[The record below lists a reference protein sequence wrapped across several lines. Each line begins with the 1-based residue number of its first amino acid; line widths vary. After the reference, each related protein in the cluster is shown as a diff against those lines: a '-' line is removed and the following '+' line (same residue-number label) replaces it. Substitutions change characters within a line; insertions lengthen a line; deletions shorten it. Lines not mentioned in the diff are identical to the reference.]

1 MLRLFVAAAVVAL
14 STATS
19 ANASVSGWLTFA
31 NDRSRTGFVPQGI
44 ADPAAL
50 RELWSIHLDGRVTT
64 QVLVAR
70 DVPAAGETT
79 AYVAT
84 SKGVLYALDQ
94 NGQVRASRQLGFMHL
109 KDCEFLPDG
118 EFGITGA
125 PVIDSETATLYVTD
139 ALGAAHALDLVTLE
153 EREGWPVQ
161 LYSDPSVRLT
171 WGAVTLVRGKLY
183 VGTGELCRR
192 DVVSGKLFS
201 VDLATRRVEVW
212 APTPRRLGGGSGIWG
227 WGGPAYDAATD
238 SLLVATGDAYRIG
251 ANRGKRY
258 RESAG
263 LAESLIQLNRNLRVK
278 ASHGPLDQREARDFD
293 FTGTPIVMRAPGCP
307 ALVAGE
313 NKNGVIYVWR
323 LKRIGD
329 GLYDSIRVAPNLNG
343 QPAWSPRTRS
353 LYVGGHDRLIRLV
366 LTRKCRLRAAWSVPF
381 SVESVNGPPT
391 VAGDVVWF
399 PATETYAIW
408 AIDARSGSVLW
419 SGQMGEAVF
428 TAPTVLDGRVY
439 AAGFSGVVKAFG

>member
-1 MLRLFVAAAVVAL
+1 VLRFLLVTALVAL
-14 STATS
+14 AS
-19 ANASVSGWLTFA
+19 AAPAHAAVSGWITFA
-31 NDRSRTGFVPQGI
+31 NHPSRIGFVSQGI
-44 ADPAAL
+44 ADPASL

-70 DVPAAGETT
+70 DVPAPGETT

-84 SKGVLYALDQ
+84 SKGVLYALDGS
-94 NGQVRASRQLGFMHL
+94 GQVRASRQLGFMHL
-109 KDCEFLPDG
+109 EDCEFLPDG
-118 EFGITGA
+118 EFGITGTPA
-125 PVIDSETATLYVTD
+125 IDPETATLYVTD

-153 EREGWPVQ
+153 EREQWPVQ
-161 LYSDPSVRLT
+161 LYADPSVRLT
-171 WGAVTLVRGKLY
+171 WGAVTLVKGKLY

-201 VDLATRRVEVW
+201 VDLATREVRVW
-212 APTPRRLGGGSGIWG
+212 TPTARPLGGGSGIWG
-227 WGGPAYDAATD
+227 WGGPAYDGATD
-238 SLLVATGDAYRIG
+238 SLLVATGDAYAIG

-263 LAESLIQLNRNLRVK
+263 LAEHLVQLDRDLRVE

-329 GLYDSIRVAPNLNG
+329 GLHHSIRVADNLNG

-353 LYVGGHDRLIRLV
+353 LYVGGHDRLVRLV
-366 LTRKCRLRAAWSVPF
+366 LTRKCRLRVVWSVPF
-381 SVESVNGPPT
+381 STESVNGPPT

-439 AAGFSGVVKAFG
+439 AGGFSGVVKAFG